1 MGLSRLDRPYHQV
14 YTFIIGCLDVLSLP
28 PNTTTQRHDPMPSSK
43 TVIQRPVYKT
53 VTQRH
58 HPTPSRS
65 ALGRHCCILI
75 LETVLIGPGF
85 LHSRPNQLQRM
96 LSLLQLLQYWPNGG
110 HRPSLVV
117 QLIRTCFRVIAEDTG
132 VDKRIQSKGLH
143 QQIETRW
150 IIILCRLGLLRW
162 MLPTLQY
169 PCFQIWT
176 RRQGLLKPTV
186 QTHSRIFF
194 HSRNWR
200 DLFIS

>member
-75 LETVLIGPGF
+75 LETVLI
-85 LHSRPNQLQRM
+85 
-96 LSLLQLLQYWPNGG
+96 G